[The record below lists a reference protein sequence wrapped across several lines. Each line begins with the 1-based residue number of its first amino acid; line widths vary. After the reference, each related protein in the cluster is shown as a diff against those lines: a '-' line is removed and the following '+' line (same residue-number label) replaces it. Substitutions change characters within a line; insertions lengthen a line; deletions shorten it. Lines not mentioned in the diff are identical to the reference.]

1 MKARLNMKVANRN
14 ALKETRDTI
23 SFVTGFVMTVTSPAT
38 LTAGVILIS
47 ASHSELVASL
57 VFVSIFA
64 ATLVGFF
71 CWLKRR
77 PVPKEALQLTVHAF
91 VSHVRMHPE
100 LLKGRTEFDLE
111 RFRKQWEGSSQMTL
125 GAWIRQFSGELRPT
139 SQFR

>member
-1 MKARLNMKVANRN
+1 MKIVQRNSVKEARDM
-14 ALKETRDTI
+14 I

-47 ASHSELVASL
+47 VSHSELLASL
-57 VFVSIFA
+57 AFSGIFA

-71 CWLKRR
+71 CWLRRR
-77 PVPKEALQLTVHAF
+77 PAPREAQHLTVHAF

-100 LLKGRTEFDLE
+100 LLNGRTEFDLE
-111 RFRKQWEGSSQMTL
+111 RFRKQWERSSPMTIV
-125 GAWIRQFSGELRPT
+125 AWSKQFSGAPTAT